1 MDNTTIIISKTDTYG
16 KLIKEKRKELGF
28 SGELL
33 AELSNRSDRA
43 LRSIE
48 SGNSIPS
55 LDTVLNIAFALGMD
69 LGDLNCLVK
78 DPYSDDG

>member
-1 MDNTTIIISKTDTYG
+1 MDNTTIIISNTYG
-16 KLIKEKRKELGF
+16 KLIKEKRKALGL

-48 SGNSIPS
+48 SGDSTPS
-55 LDTVLNIAFALGMD
+55 LNTVLNIAYALGMD
-69 LGDLNCLVK
+69 LGDLNCLLK
-78 DPYSDDG
+78 DPYSNDNS

>member
-1 MDNTTIIISKTDTYG
+1 MDNTTIIISNTYG
-16 KLIKEKRKELGF
+16 KLIKEKRKALGL

-48 SGNSIPS
+48 SGDSTPS
-55 LDTVLNIAFALGMD
+55 LNTVLNIAYALDMD
-69 LGDLNCLVK
+69 LGDLNCLLK
-78 DPYSDDG
+78 DPYSNDNS